1 MPLLQKKFFG
11 KRFGENPFFKKG
23 SLQAPVQQIPFEKGC
38 NMLTVRLIAPG
49 ELKESYLREAV
60 AEYEKRLG
68 AYCRV
73 EKIAIKEER
82 LPDRPSD
89 AEIHA
94 ALEAEADK
102 ILEKIPP
109 RAYAVALCVE
119 GTQFSSPDLAKKLE
133 KVCDTA
139 SDICFVIGSSY
150 GLAPE
155 VKKAC
160 QLRLSVSELTFP
172 HQLMRV
178 ILYET
183 VYRCFN
189 ILKGTQYHK

>member
-1 MPLLQKKFFG
+1 
-11 KRFGENPFFKKG
+11 
-23 SLQAPVQQIPFEKGC
+23 
-38 NMLTVRLIAPG
+38 MLTVRFITVG
-49 ELKESYLREAV
+49 TLKEAYLKEAV
-60 AEYEKRLG
+60 AEYQKRLSG
-68 AYCRV
+68 FCKV
-73 EKIAIKEER
+73 EEVNLKESR
-82 LPDRPSD
+82 LSDRPSE
-89 AEIHA
+89 AEIKA
-94 ALEAEADK
+94 ALEAEGKA
-102 ILEKIPP
+102 ILDSIPS
-109 RAYAVALCVE
+109 RAYAIALCVE
-119 GTQFSSPDLAKKLE
+119 GQQFSSPNLAKKLE
-133 KVCDTA
+133 KICDTA

-160 QLRLSVSELTFP
+160 QLCLSVSELTFP

>member
-1 MPLLQKKFFG
+1 MPLLQKK
-11 KRFGENPFFKKG
+11 FFKKG
-23 SLQAPVQQIPFEKGC
+23 SLQAPIQQISFEKGC

-109 RAYAVALCVE
+109 RAYAIAMCIEGKMLSSEAL
-119 GTQFSSPDLAKKLE
+119 
-133 KVCDTA
+133 A
-139 SDICFVIGSSY
+139 SKIRQVTLDGYSEICLIIGSSH
-150 GLAPE
+150 GLSE
-155 VKKAC
+155 RVKSAC
-160 QLRLSVSELTFP
+160 HLRLSVSPMTFP

-178 ILYET
+178 MLYEILYRT
-183 VYRCFN
+183 MN
-189 ILKGTQYHK
+189 IISGGKYHK

>member
-1 MPLLQKKFFG
+1 
-11 KRFGENPFFKKG
+11 
-23 SLQAPVQQIPFEKGC
+23 
-38 NMLTVRLIAPG
+38 MLTVRFITIG
-49 ELKESYLREAV
+49 TLKEAYLKEAV
-60 AEYEKRLG
+60 AEYQKRLSG
-68 AYCRV
+68 FCRV
-73 EKIAIKEER
+73 EEVTLKEAR
-82 LPDRPSD
+82 LPDRPSES
-89 AEIHA
+89 EIKA
-94 ALEAEADK
+94 ALEAEAK
-102 ILEKIPP
+102 AIMEAIPP

-155 VKKAC
+155 VKKSC

>member
-1 MPLLQKKFFG
+1 
-11 KRFGENPFFKKG
+11 
-23 SLQAPVQQIPFEKGC
+23 
-38 NMLTVRLIAPG
+38 MLTVRFITVG
-49 ELKESYLREAV
+49 TLKEAYLKEAV
-60 AEYEKRLG
+60 AEYQKRLSG
-68 AYCRV
+68 FCKV
-73 EKIAIKEER
+73 EEVNLKESR
-82 LPDRPSD
+82 LSDRPSE
-89 AEIHA
+89 AEIKA
-94 ALEAEADK
+94 ALEAEGKA
-102 ILEKIPP
+102 ILEAIPS
-109 RAYAVALCVE
+109 RAYAIALCVE
-119 GTQFSSPDLAKKLE
+119 GQQFSSPDLAKKLE
-133 KVCDTA
+133 KICDTA

>member
-1 MPLLQKKFFG
+1 
-11 KRFGENPFFKKG
+11 
-23 SLQAPVQQIPFEKGC
+23 
-38 NMLTVRLIAPG
+38 MLTIRFITIG
-49 ELKESYLREAV
+49 TLKEGYLKDAV
-60 AEYEKRLG
+60 AEYQKRLG
-68 AYCRV
+68 GFCKV
-73 EKIAIKEER
+73 EEINLKEAR
-82 LPDRPSD
+82 LSDRPSE
-89 AEIHA
+89 AEIKA
-94 ALEAEADK
+94 ALESEAK
-102 ILEKIPP
+102 SILDAIPN
-109 RAYAVALCVE
+109 RAYAIALCVE
-119 GTQFSSPDLAKKLE
+119 GQQFSSPELAKKLE

-139 SDICFVIGSSY
+139 SDICFIIGSSY